1 VSDNYGEWI
10 DVSEARTKGA
20 YTDIWKRV
28 AIIATAFALLGA
40 VSYAVSYFQHQST
53 LDKGYLEVAANVRA
67 QTYTVRAPAIIAP
80 TIDATVGFAKAT
92 TTTAKKPDTASRTV
106 LTNLITEVFVAEGDT
121 VVAGQEL
128 ARFDSA
134 LLDLAVKQAE
144 TAAAKSRTDIDVL
157 ADALGTISSNQ
168 ADIAKAKRDLLA
180 SLAEAKTQ
188 RADLAAQLKQL
199 ESMPTPPP
207 GSVLPTGTP
216 NPAELIPQLKAGLA
230 QIDAG
235 IAKMESGLRTMASG
249 STKLSDAKTQATNGR
264 ELLVLVADARDV
276 ATELAKARRD
286 SAVITAPV
294 DGLVTFARRAGSTAM
309 VNAPLFR
316 ISPDTATL
324 IDTYLTAAQLA
335 RVSVGDAAEVTYD
348 SGADLVMHGRV
359 TGIGITSAFPP
370 TTFSTDVVHMT
381 RTTRVT
387 ITLEGGAKPPAG
399 TPVDLTI
406 RTDSRN

>member
-1 VSDNYGEWI
+1 MSDNYGERI
-10 DVSEARTKGA
+10 SVSEAHTKGA

-28 AIIATAFALLGA
+28 AIIAAALALLGA
-40 VSYAVSYFQHQST
+40 AGYAVSYFQRQST
-53 LDKGYLEVAANVRA
+53 LDRGYIEVAANVRA
-67 QTYTVRAPAIIAP
+67 QTYTVRAPAIASP
-80 TIDATVGFAKAT
+80 TIDVTVGYAAPST
-92 TTTAKKPDTASRTV
+92 SSAKKPPIASPTA
-106 LTNLITEVFVAEGDT
+106 LTNRIAGVFVAEGDT
-121 VVAGQEL
+121 VTAGQEL

-144 TAAAKSRTDIDVL
+144 TAATKSRADVDVL
-157 ADALGTISSNQ
+157 NDALETIGSSQ
-168 ADIAKAKRDLLA
+168 ADIAKAKRDLQT
-180 SLAEAKTQ
+180 SLAKTKTQ

-199 ESMPTPPP
+199 ENMPTPPP

-216 NPAELIPQLKAGLA
+216 NPAVLIPQLRAGLA

-249 STKLSDAKTQATNGR
+249 STKLSDAKTQARNGR
-264 ELLVLVADARDV
+264 ELLSLVAEARDV
-276 ATELAKARRD
+276 ATELVKARRD

-294 DGLVTFARRAGSTAM
+294 GGLVTFARRAGGTAM

-316 ISPDTATL
+316 ITPNTATL
-324 IDTYLTAAQLA
+324 IDTYLTAEQLA

-348 SGADLVMHGRV
+348 SAPGVILHGKV
-359 TGIGITSAFPP
+359 TSIGVDSVFPP
-370 TTFSTDVVHMT
+370 TTFPTEVVHMT

-387 ITLEGGAKPPAG
+387 ITLDSGAAPPAG

-406 RTDSRN
+406 RTDSRS